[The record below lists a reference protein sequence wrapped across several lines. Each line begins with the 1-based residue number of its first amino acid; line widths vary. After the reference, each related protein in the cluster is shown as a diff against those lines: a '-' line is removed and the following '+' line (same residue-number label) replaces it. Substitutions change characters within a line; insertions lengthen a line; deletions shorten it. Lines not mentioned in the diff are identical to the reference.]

1 MRKRRLVPLE
11 ARVTTPV
18 VWLLAAVLVAIGGF
32 IVLRV
37 HHAVRAGEERLLD
50 RVAAVAAETRGPLPR
65 LAGIDLA
72 IVSSNGHVLLGTL
85 PVAIGRRELDARRPT
100 GRVARPSTRRHDRLA
115 ARSTPRRASPSSSSR
130 RVGFRSR
137 TSPAS

>member
-1 MRKRRLVPLE
+1 MRKRGLIPLE

-72 IVSSNGHVLLGTL
+72 SRLVE
-85 PVAIGRRELDARRPT
+85 R
-100 GRVARPSTRRHDRLA
+100 ARPARQAAGRDR
-115 ARSTPRRASPSSSSR
+115 PP
-130 RVGFRSR
+130 
-137 TSPAS
+137 